1 MESETIKWNEGE
13 GNIVATYEGSG
24 NGPVSI
30 TCDIA
35 NEGLDRSQD
44 VIIRTTKGN
53 NPKEE
58 SVLVKQPGLRE
69 EYLTSDGD
77 VYMTSDGEIY
87 GCLKQ

>member
-13 GNIVATYEGSG
+13 GNIVATYTGSG
-24 NGPVSI
+24 NGPISLTSDVP
-30 TCDIA
+30 
-35 NEGLDRSQD
+35 NEGIDREQE
-44 VIIRTTKGN
+44 VTIQTVRGN
-53 NPKEE
+53 NPKVE

-69 EYLTSDGD
+69 EYLTPDGD